1 MKQNKQLTP
10 SSMKEDLPKSAPPLS
25 GRWGVVKC
33 VLIFINA
40 IVMTVCTVLIAIAN
54 SKSAVQTKRTNDLQE
69 HLFAL
74 QNPPIFKVEHPEHE
88 IKADAGDGETRLK
101 GLAISC
107 EKYGLEKVLSIQTLA
122 ILEIKVNGEGGKAI
136 PTNTFYFDMTDDYY
150 DEGKQSQGTH
160 GLLYE
165 RLPRRSQGKL
175 CADVT
180 NQIASCGGT
189 CEAEFNDLIVIKY
202 VPVLGGNNSERIVY
216 LKDQVSISEEGF
228 KSIKSKL
235 ETSSEQ
241 LHLQVKAKPNVE
253 NCISYAVR
261 KAKREFDDQTGV
273 SEMPKS
279 IQSYA
284 AKLPPVI
291 VPEGQT
297 VAPAKQQV
305 ATNSVPIMPAELTDP
320 FYMLGEHYRL
330 TSVSLTD
337 KSAKSHMTQ
346 LTFLFYAASCFS
358 QSKSEKAQTGLDATF
373 ASILM
378 ARDEGYLDDYFCNWV
393 HPFVDHAP
401 LILQSISA
409 NPNIKPYLRAAAAD
423 FLKDYDR
430 ARQDRANLHK
440 RR

>member
-1 MKQNKQLTP
+1 MKQNEQQSP
-10 SSMKEDLPKSAPPLS
+10 SSMKEAFPQSTPPSL
-25 GRWGVVKC
+25 GKWGGVST
-33 VLIFINA
+33 INA
-40 IVMTVCTVLIAIAN
+40 IAVTVCTVVIAISN
-54 SKSAVQTKRTNDLQE
+54 YRSAEQTKRTNDLQE

-74 QNPPIFKVEHPEHE
+74 QNPPIFTIKHPEHE
-88 IKADAGDGETRLK
+88 IKTDSGEGETRLK

-122 ILEIKVNGEGGKAI
+122 ILEIKVNGEGGK
-136 PTNTFYFDMTDDYY
+136 
-150 DEGKQSQGTH
+150 
-160 GLLYE
+160 
-165 RLPRRSQGKL
+165 KL
-175 CADVT
+175 CADVI
-180 NQIASCGGT
+180 NQITSCGGT
-189 CEAEFNDLIVIKY
+189 CEAEFHDLIVIKY

-216 LKDQVSISEEGF
+216 LKDQFSMPEEEF

-241 LHLQVKAKPNVE
+241 LHLQVKAKPSVE
-253 NCISYAVR
+253 NCLSYAMR

-291 VPEGQT
+291 VPEEQP

-305 ATNSVPIMPAELTDP
+305 ATNLVPVMPTELTDP

-330 TSVSLTD
+330 TAVSLTD
-337 KSAKSHMTQ
+337 KGAKSHMTQ

-378 ARDEGYLDDYFCNWV
+378 ARDDGYLDDYFCNWV

-409 NPNIKPYLRAAAAD
+409 NPNIKPYLRAVAAD

-430 ARQDRANLHK
+430 ARQDRANLA
-440 RR
+440 R